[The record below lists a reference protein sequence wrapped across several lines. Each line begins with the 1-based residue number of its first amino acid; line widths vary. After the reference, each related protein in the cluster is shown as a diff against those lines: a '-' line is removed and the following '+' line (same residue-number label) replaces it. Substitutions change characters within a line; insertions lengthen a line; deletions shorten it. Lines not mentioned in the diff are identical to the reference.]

1 MTNKRYYLCVTPFFP
16 TPGNWRGAY
25 VLDQVKAIERCS
37 DYRVLVFVPCGLFEK
52 HSSFTID
59 GMSVY
64 RIPSLQMPSYFF
76 NGMSGG
82 LNGRSLIRQLKALR
96 INPDDIDVCHC
107 HTAGFACF
115 ATAIK
120 KFSPRVKTVLQ
131 YHDLDPYQI
140 RCGKFATW
148 RPNVTYRVKKFI
160 SQFKNID
167 LHLCISERTRYN
179 LLHFPAPHPDEC
191 YAPYLAALH
200 SARHISVP
208 RNLTTYVLYNG
219 VDTTVFRKM
228 PSRTDRPVFKI
239 GCIANFNDL
248 KDHMT
253 LIKAVELL
261 VKHEP
266 DLSLIVSFVGSG
278 PTLVSCRDYI
288 SRHQLN
294 RYFEFVSEMAHESL
308 PSYFNTLNLFVL
320 PSYFE
325 GFGCVYTEAA
335 ACGVPFIGCVSQGY
349 SEYISDD
356 DSDKWLIKPHDYKAL
371 AMLIDRQIKF
381 PAAQTLK
388 HTYDIN
394 ILVRYYLSYLAEQLN
409 SEAL

>member
-1 MTNKRYYLCVTPFFP
+1 
-16 TPGNWRGAY
+16 
-25 VLDQVKAIERCS
+25 
-37 DYRVLVFVPCGLFEK
+37 
-52 HSSFTID
+52 
-59 GMSVY
+59 
-64 RIPSLQMPSYFF
+64 
-76 NGMSGG
+76 
-82 LNGRSLIRQLKALR
+82 
-96 INPDDIDVCHC
+96 
-107 HTAGFACF
+107 
-115 ATAIK
+115 
-120 KFSPRVKTVLQ
+120 
-131 YHDLDPYQI
+131 
-140 RCGKFATW
+140 
-148 RPNVTYRVKKFI
+148 
-160 SQFKNID
+160 
-167 LHLCISERTRYN
+167 
-179 LLHFPAPHPDEC
+179 
-191 YAPYLAALH
+191 
-200 SARHISVP
+200 
-208 RNLTTYVLYNG
+208 
-219 VDTTVFRKM
+219 M

-349 SEYISDD
+349 SEYIPDD

-371 AMLIDRQIKF
+371 ALLIDRQIKS

-409 SEAL
+409 S